1 MKTPDID
8 SIRTLDPAA
17 VFTVAETA
25 RLLGITHNGV
35 LMRIKRKQIRFGK
48 SGGRYFIP
56 GSEIQKSITLPEDF
70 GRSTTQYDV

>member
-56 GSEIQKSITLPEDF
+56 GSEIQKSITLPVE
-70 GRSTTQYDV
+70 YDV